1 MTYVRP
7 EATIVELDGK
17 DVIRTSQPDVVTDT
31 IGAGRHAFLD
41 KNLMDWTKDR
51 QDEDDWTKGF
61 MG

>member
-17 DVIRTSQPDVVTDT
+17 DVITASETQSPVVFDES
-31 IGAGRHAFLD
+31 GRHSFLD
-41 KNLMDWTKDR
+41 KNLMDWTRDL

-61 MG
+61 KA